1 MLEIPERVPFRLTQN
16 ILDGFGITG
25 AEGKC
30 CAYAVSLPLTSVF
43 RRVSHRMRDH
53 YGFITREQR
62 HADDGT
68 GPVYSRPLGR
78 VGRRKA
84 QNCEWGIRGNDQTH
98 NDWLQERSTH
108 RRHAHNRHQVD
119 LRVLAKTALNLIEK
133 KLRGV
138 YRTSKDRVEKEV
150 TTSNLVQ
157 MLIQEATDNAN
168 LVSRY
173 SPLMTMSKS
182 NAYRGK
188 CIPVGLHGIDAVLD
202 ARC

>member
-25 AEGKC
+25 AEG
-30 CAYAVSLPLTSVF
+30 VF
-43 RRVSHRMRDH
+43 RIACEITMGLLRENKDTLMTVLDP
-53 YGFITREQR
+53 FI
-62 HADDGT
+62 HD
-68 GPVYSRPLGR
+68 PL
-78 VGRRKA
+78 VEWEDEKRK
-84 QNCEWGIRGNDQTH
+84 I
-98 NDWLQERSTH
+98 ERSTH